1 MPISLASTS
10 ASSMH
15 GAIVPIAYISNL
27 AATSTF
33 ANIPSGYQD
42 LMVVINARGS
52 RSLTSDNCLIR
63 FNNDGSGINSWT
75 FLQGD
80 GSSATST
87 RNSSG
92 NSFIVVG
99 DVPASSATS
108 GIFGSIICHILNYA
122 NTSTYKTI
130 LSRAACDLNGSGY
143 SEETIGL
150 YRSTSAI
157 NRIDVTQ
164 YVGYT
169 SGSTATLY
177 GIRTVGQ

>member
-1 MPISLASTS
+1 MAIIPGVG

-15 GAIVPIAYISNL
+15 GAVVPLAYLSNL
-27 AATSTF
+27 AAVSAFT
-33 ANIPSGYQD
+33 NIPSGYQD

-52 RSLTSDNCLIR
+52 RSLTSDDCLIR

-80 GSSATST
+80 GSSATSA
-87 RNSSG
+87 RNTSG
-92 NSFIVVG
+92 NNFIVVG
-99 DVPASSATS
+99 SMPASNATS

-130 LSRAACDLNGSGY
+130 LSRSACDLNGSGY
-143 SEETIGL
+143 SQETIGL

-177 GIRTVGQ
+177 GVRTVGQ